1 MPASLSNAPGS
12 RFTGKRPAP
21 ASFLPRDAVCWLL
34 LAWFL
39 SIPSLTACEGG
50 GEEPHS
56 FTRVRE
62 EGVRV
67 VRNQGGPRFAG
78 DLFDYQRIAVLQ
90 QRPEQPESLLF
101 DDVRYLHTVEGFFMG
116 GDGRFY
122 VGDRGNARIAVFD
135 SSGRY
140 VDSFGGRGQ
149 GPGEFMFMELVDL
162 EDGVLTAIDHNLHRT
177 TRYRTDGTLL
187 ETIPEVRAHP
197 RCGEVTIRSGGPS
210 YYDEQGHLWM
220 AAGFTAWGPE
230 GEELGEA
237 ATEPIRILYALDTPG
252 QGKGGQSRPPMPYI
266 ARPQTRI
273 LEDCSVLLSDGVR
286 PMLWQYEPDGS
297 LRRRIE
303 TGVTP
308 RRIRET
314 ERERFYRDLD
324 ERIAEADE
332 DEARYL
338 LLERAAVPFPE
349 YGSLWGRI
357 FTDEYGFIW
366 LEEYQEPFE
375 ISDRGGGVS
384 YYLLSPE
391 GEYLGTT
398 RAPGSGR
405 VMRGHLLGE
414 VVDAQNERD
423 EKAAWRLAAR
433 PEGFVY
439 PPQR

>member
-1 MPASLSNAPGS
+1 MSAS
-12 RFTGKRPAP
+12 
-21 ASFLPRDAVCWLL
+21 ASATSLQRGAKVCLRSGPIARYVLRDALL
-34 LAWFL
+34 LFFAL
-39 SIPSLTACEGG
+39 TIPLLAACEGG
-50 GEEPHS
+50 GEETHT

-62 EGVRV
+62 EGVMV
-67 VRNQGGPRFAG
+67 ARNRGGPKFPVE
-78 DLFDYQRIAVLQ
+78 LFRYEEVAVLQ

-116 GDGRFY
+116 QDGRFY
-122 VGDRGNARIAVFD
+122 VGDRGDARIAVFD
-135 SSGRY
+135 SAGRY

-187 ETIPEVRAHP
+187 ETIPEICVQP
-197 RCGEVTIRSGGPS
+197 RCGDVTVRPGGPS

-220 AAGFTAWGPE
+220 AAGFTAYDPDGVKV
-230 GEELGEA
+230 GEA
-237 ATEPIRILYALDTPG
+237 ATEPIRILYAFDTPG

-266 ARPQTRI
+266 ARPQTLV

-286 PMLWQYEPDGS
+286 PVLWHHERDGW

-303 TGVTP
+303 TGVES
-308 RRIRET
+308 RRIGEP
-314 ERERFYRDLD
+314 ECQRFYHYLD

-332 DEARYL
+332 SEARIL
-338 LLERAAVPFPE
+338 RLERAAVPFPE

-366 LEEYQEPFE
+366 LEEHQEPYE

-391 GEYLGTT
+391 GEYLGIT

-439 PPQR
+439 PPPR